1 MKSSEAT
8 FKVAVAQL
16 NSTPGEVETN
26 LTRAVEAIQEAAN
39 NGAKLVVFPECYL
52 QGYCADDL
60 FASTAVPLESDV
72 CSRLA
77 EVAKAHD
84 IYIVMG
90 LARSE
95 NQFPHLVYNSA
106 AVIGP
111 NGLIGSYDKTHLGT
125 YMTYREGVYFAPGN
139 HIPVFDLPFARIGV
153 QICYDMSFPEVN
165 RVLAL
170 KGADLNIVLSAGPD
184 EFRESWDALLRV
196 RSSENAIWTVYANTV
211 GYQKD
216 IHFFGGSRVVGPDGR
231 TRAHAGEDIETC
243 LVAEISLAEMHL
255 HRRKT
260 LKFRDRVPSLYQP
273 ITEGSTT

>member
-1 MKSSEAT
+1 MMSS

-16 NSTPGEVETN
+16 NSVPGD
-26 LTRAVEAIQEAAN
+26 VEANLIRAIEMTRDAAN

-52 QGYCADDL
+52 QGYCADEL
-60 FASTAVPLESDV
+60 FASTAVPLEGEA
-72 CSRLA
+72 CNRLA
-77 EVAKAHD
+77 EVAKDHD
-84 IYIVMG
+84 IYVVMG

-95 NQFPHLVYNSA
+95 DQFPHLVYNSA

-111 NGLIGSYDKTHLGT
+111 EGLVGSYDKTHLGT
-125 YMTYREGVYFAPGN
+125 YLAYREGVYFAPGK

-153 QICYDMSFPEVN
+153 QICYDISFPEVS

-170 KGADLNIVLSAGPD
+170 NGADINIVLSAGPD

-211 GYQKD
+211 GHQKT

-231 TRAHAGEDIETC
+231 TRAHAGEDTETC
-243 LVAEISLAEMHL
+243 LIAEISLAEMRL
-255 HRRKT
+255 LRRQT
-260 LKFRDRVPSLYQP
+260 LRFRDRVPSLYQP